1 MTILKN
7 VDLDNGTV
15 EVTEYSA
22 TNAALAQLRVKY
34 AEVPDANTEE
44 GYAFIKDGIKELT
57 SLRTSLEAARKRE
70 KAPYLQAGQIIDA
83 EAKRITAELA
93 ALEDP
98 MKAAKKVV
106 DDRVERERRER
117 IARLQQKVDAIKA
130 MPAQVRGQSSDDI
143 SAMLDRVGEIDAT
156 HDFYDLTKEAVE
168 ARQAALEELT
178 QMLTDRLAFEQAERQ
193 RQELEAQQAEM
204 RRRMEEQ
211 DAEMRRQQEE
221 MQRQREELARQQREL
236 AAARQQLAE
245 QETPAAVDPEAPKVE
260 AAPAPAQIK
269 PASKAAEPSAT
280 QWRARVVDKTA
291 LIAAIAEGLATE
303 DLLVVDQP
311 ALDSLANS
319 KGQTLNLPGV
329 IVEKSPA
336 KAA

>member
-1 MTILKN
+1 
-7 VDLDNGTV
+7 
-15 EVTEYSA
+15 
-22 TNAALAQLRVKY
+22 
-34 AEVPDANTEE
+34 
-44 GYAFIKDGIKELT
+44 
-57 SLRTSLEAARKRE
+57 
-70 KAPYLQAGQIIDA
+70 IIDA
-83 EAKRITAELA
+83 EAKRITAALVT
-93 ALEDP
+93 LEDP
-98 MKAAKKVV
+98 MKAAKKEV
-106 DDRVERERRER
+106 DDRVERERQER
-117 IARLQQKVDAIKA
+117 IARLLSKVDAIKG
-130 MPAQVRGQSSDDI
+130 MPAQVRGKTSDEI
-143 SAMLDRVGEIDAT
+143 AAMIDRCGEIDTA
-156 HDFYDLTKEAVE
+156 HDFYDLTKEA
-168 ARQAALEELT
+168 QAAQQTAMDELT

-245 QETPAAVDPEAPKVE
+245 QETPAAVDPEAPRVE

-311 ALDSLANS
+311 ALDNLANS

-329 IVEKSPA
+329 IVEKAPA